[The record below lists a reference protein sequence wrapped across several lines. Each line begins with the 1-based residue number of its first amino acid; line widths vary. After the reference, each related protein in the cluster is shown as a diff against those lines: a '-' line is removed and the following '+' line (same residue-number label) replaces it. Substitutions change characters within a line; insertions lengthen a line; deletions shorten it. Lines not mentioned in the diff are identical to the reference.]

1 MVWLPALF
9 DFDAKNGWQDSRVG
23 RRLSRLRGVERQR
36 RRHRDG
42 RRRDIDIGVDDDI
55 GADIYRDRENKR

>member
-42 RRRDIDIGVDDDI
+42 GEVACVEPATLRHHQQ
-55 GADIYRDRENKR
+55 ADVE